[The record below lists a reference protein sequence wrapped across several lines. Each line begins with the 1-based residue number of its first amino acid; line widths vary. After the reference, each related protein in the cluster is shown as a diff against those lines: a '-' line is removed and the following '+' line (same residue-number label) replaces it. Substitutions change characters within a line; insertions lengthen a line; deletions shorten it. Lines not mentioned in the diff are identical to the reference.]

1 MHLFKCKYKGE
12 KSNEKTL
19 ETLWND
25 YLAGE
30 CAIIDTEEEW

>member
-1 MHLFKCKYKGE
+1 MK
-12 KSNEKTL
+12 KTL

-30 CAIIDTEEEW
+30 RAIIDTEEEW